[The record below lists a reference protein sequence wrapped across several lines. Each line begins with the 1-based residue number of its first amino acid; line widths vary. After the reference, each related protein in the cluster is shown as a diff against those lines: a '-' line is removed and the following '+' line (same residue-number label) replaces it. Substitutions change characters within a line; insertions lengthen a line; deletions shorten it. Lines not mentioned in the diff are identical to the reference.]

1 MRKRTLFLLLGLVL
15 PLTLWIRGSS
25 QAQVCE
31 PEDTQKALQYLR
43 RLSLDLRNY
52 PPSQEEAMEVIKAK
66 QVPEA
71 LIDKMVQSP
80 EALQRLR
87 NYHRDLLWGNIND
100 LSFIDQDFR
109 LGGDGDKV
117 PLFNRYRSTRYRK
130 HTEEIGCLDE
140 PARIENGAIQTTCQN
155 GSTLCQEGYV
165 MVSPYWAPDTKIKVC
180 AFDAQET
187 MNAKNAQREDVP
199 CSTRSGVESAFCG
212 CGPNLMWC
220 QSENH
225 RTERTIQEA
234 MVEQM
239 LYLAQSLAKDGKP
252 YTQVLTSNFVVMNGP
267 LAHFWKHQA
276 QTVSEIR
283 LDIDQR
289 NTYPDLKFHEK
300 DKWVQVER
308 PAIYSGILT
317 MPAFLLKFA
326 TNRSR
331 ANRFYQA
338 FLCTEFQAP
347 PDGLPPGQD
356 SCHEEPNLMK
366 RCGCKYCHQALEPA
380 ASHWGRFFQGGLATL
395 DPEKYPSFLEK
406 CAKAG
411 TNDRFCRDYY
421 FTRPNHPDEEEYR
434 GYLNS
439 YIFADKRMKENI
451 EKGPRNIADQ
461 AIQGGAFASCVSR
474 KMWGWFAGDPTP
486 TEERIK
492 VLSDRFSNSQF
503 KLLDLIKAVVTSPE
517 YKQGAFYKP

>member
-1 MRKRTLFLLLGLVL
+1 MRKRTFFLLLCLAL

-52 PPSQEEAMEVIKAK
+52 APSQEEAQEVIKAK
-66 QVPEA
+66 QVPDA
-71 LIDKMVQSP
+71 LIDKMIQSP
-80 EALQRLR
+80 EALSRLR
-87 NYHRDLLWGNIND
+87 DYHRDLLWGNISD
-100 LSFIDQDFR
+100 LNFIDQDFR
-109 LGGDGDKV
+109 LTGDGAKV
-117 PLFNRYRSTRYRK
+117 PLFNPYRSTRYRS

-140 PARIENGAIQTTCQN
+140 PARIENGVIQTTCQN
-155 GSTLCQEGYV
+155 GNTLCQEGYV
-165 MVSPYWAPDTKIKVC
+165 MIAPYWAPDTKLKVC
-180 AFDAQET
+180 AFDAQEALKGKNT
-187 MNAKNAQREDVP
+187 ETTCSSREGANLNA
-199 CSTRSGVESAFCG
+199 CG

-220 QSENH
+220 QSETH
-225 RTERTIQEA
+225 RTERTIQDA
-234 MVEQM
+234 MAQQM
-239 LYLAQSLAKDGKP
+239 LYLAESLAKDGKP
-252 YTQVLTSNFVVMNGP
+252 YTQVLTSNYAVFNGP

-283 LDIDQR
+283 LDIDTR
-289 NTYPDLKFHEK
+289 TNYPDIPFHQK
-300 DKWVQVER
+300 DTWAQIEQ
-308 PAIYSGILT
+308 PALYSGILT

-326 TNRSR
+326 TNRGR

-338 FLCTEFQAP
+338 FLCKDFQAP

-356 SCHEEPNLMK
+356 ACHEEPNLMK

-380 ASHWGRFFQGGLATL
+380 ASHWGRFFEGGLATL
-395 DPEKYPSFLEK
+395 DREKYPEFLEK

-411 TNDRFCRDYY
+411 NNDNFCRQYY

-434 GYLNS
+434 GYLKS
-439 YIFADKRMKENI
+439 YIFADKLMKNNI
-451 EKGPRNIADQ
+451 EKGPRNLADQ

-486 TEERIK
+486 TEERVKILAEGFTK
-492 VLSDRFSNSQF
+492 GQY